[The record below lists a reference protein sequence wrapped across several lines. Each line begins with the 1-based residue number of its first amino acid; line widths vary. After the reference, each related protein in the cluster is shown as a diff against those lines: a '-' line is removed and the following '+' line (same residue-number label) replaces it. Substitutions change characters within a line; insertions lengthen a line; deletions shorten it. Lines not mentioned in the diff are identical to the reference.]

1 MLKSGKKSWR
11 PTVKASRTPKFRF
24 KLLGFRFYT
33 WFRFRWRQTI
43 EFLPGYDMSAS
54 TKKFLEGVPRIWTM
68 NFCVENRTALP
79 DFQPSKEPN
88 SNRKT
93 GEKGQK
99 WNGMRDDS
107 NHLEKSCHERVVK
120 CPISRWKDEYN
131 LITRKKVK
139 MASGAALVFSNGR
152 WTSGSHGRGTRGA
165 ACGC

>member
-1 MLKSGKKSWR
+1 
-11 PTVKASRTPKFRF
+11 
-24 KLLGFRFYT
+24 
-33 WFRFRWRQTI
+33 
-43 EFLPGYDMSAS
+43 
-54 TKKFLEGVPRIWTM
+54 M

-88 SNRKT
+88 SNCKT
-93 GEKGQK
+93 GEKGPK

-107 NHLEKSCHERVVK
+107 NHLEESCHERVVK

-152 WTSGSHGRGTRGA
+152 
-165 ACGC
+165 